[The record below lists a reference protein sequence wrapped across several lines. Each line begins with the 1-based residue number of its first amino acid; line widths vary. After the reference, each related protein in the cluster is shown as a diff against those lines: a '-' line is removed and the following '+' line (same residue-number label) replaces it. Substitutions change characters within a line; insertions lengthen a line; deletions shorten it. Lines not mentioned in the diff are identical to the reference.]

1 MNSLFHPE
9 YETYTKE
16 ANDISTE
23 FSELISPFVKSLCR
37 KYKIREL
44 EIILKDELHMI
55 LLFESMNK
63 TERIR
68 KAKKNELFSLT
79 EVDFMDIIV
88 SSYDVTNESKTIR
101 QCIDDNDKIAAI
113 KILRKITNC
122 GLKDAKDF
130 LDRYFVG
137 V

>member
-130 LDRYFVG
+130 LEKYFCG